1 MYIFSSSSSIAHAQ
15 LTFPIE
21 LKQLIG
27 AAEGACLPDWLYT
40 LHAYSMLY
48 LHAYILRERAINL
61 TFFLANAEEEEA
73 YVYYYAIFVVTF
85 SASPRATIP
94 RDADRWWSYSTTQP
108 DARKKVKS

>member
-1 MYIFSSSSSIAHAQ
+1 MCVLHLYAVFFSYLAAISVLQ
-15 LTFPIE
+15 LTT
-21 LKQLIG
+21 
-27 AAEGACLPDWLYT
+27 ACLPDWLYT

-94 RDADRWWSYSTTQP
+94 RDAARWWSYSTTQP